1 MPRVVQDITFNYND
15 SNQFEWVCTGKPATQ
30 LVPLLE
36 ALMERGADR
45 NAADSQGMTALHQA
59 AKSSP
64 CAVLDALLGPD
75 AAAINSQDKVIFG

>member
-1 MPRVVQDITFNYND
+1 MF
-15 SNQFEWVCTGKPATQ
+15 TGKPAPQ

-36 ALMERGADR
+36 ALVKRGADR
-45 NAADSQGMTALHQA
+45 NAADAQGMTPLHQA

-75 AAAINSQDKVIFG
+75 AAAMDPQDKVACQLETLLAN